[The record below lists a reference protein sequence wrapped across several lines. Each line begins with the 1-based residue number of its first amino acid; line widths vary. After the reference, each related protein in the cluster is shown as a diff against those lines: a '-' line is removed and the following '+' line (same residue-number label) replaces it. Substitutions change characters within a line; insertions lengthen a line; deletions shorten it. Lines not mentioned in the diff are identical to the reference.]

1 MSLFTPPKTNY
12 TDFQD
17 IGKFRMVWHASITL
31 TIVCALLF
39 IMHIVTETN
48 WITSFLAFVVSV
60 LTVVWLKYT
69 LKYKLAAYWSA
80 FISVLLCQALIF
92 LVEDSN
98 IIADTLWCVLVAFFS
113 FYLLNAIIGT
123 LILTVNITSLILG
136 IYFTDQGILQ
146 HSAEVSSL
154 GVAINIL
161 LVGAGITFIIYKITK
176 DAHLVVRLYEKQL
189 EQNEVLVK
197 EIHHRVKNNLQVIS
211 SLLKL
216 QLNEIED
223 RSVQSEFEDAI
234 GRIRSMALIH
244 EKMYQKED
252 LADISIKDYF
262 DSLSQE
268 ISKTSHV
275 STQITIEVN
284 STFATIDSK
293 SLVPISLIF
302 NELMTNSVKHG
313 FKHKPHGKIKVD
325 FYSEGDV
332 FKFDYCDDGEWI
344 EPKREDSFGL
354 EIIRI
359 LTEQLDGEFE
369 REINEHT
376 VYHFTFQKSTILFSK
391 N

>member
-1 MSLFTPPKTNY
+1 
-12 TDFQD
+12 
-17 IGKFRMVWHASITL
+17 
-31 TIVCALLF
+31 
-39 IMHIVTETN
+39 
-48 WITSFLAFVVSV
+48 
-60 LTVVWLKYT
+60 
-69 LKYKLAAYWSA
+69 
-80 FISVLLCQALIF
+80 
-92 LVEDSN
+92 
-98 IIADTLWCVLVAFFS
+98 
-113 FYLLNAIIGT
+113 
-123 LILTVNITSLILG
+123 
-136 IYFTDQGILQ
+136 
-146 HSAEVSSL
+146 
-154 GVAINIL
+154 
-161 LVGAGITFIIYKITK
+161 
-176 DAHLVVRLYEKQL
+176 
-189 EQNEVLVK
+189 
-197 EIHHRVKNNLQVIS
+197 
-211 SLLKL
+211 
-216 QLNEIED
+216 
-223 RSVQSEFEDAI
+223 
-234 GRIRSMALIH
+234 MALIH

-313 FKHKPHGKIKVD
+313 FKNKPHGKIKVD
-325 FYSEGDV
+325 FYSKGDV